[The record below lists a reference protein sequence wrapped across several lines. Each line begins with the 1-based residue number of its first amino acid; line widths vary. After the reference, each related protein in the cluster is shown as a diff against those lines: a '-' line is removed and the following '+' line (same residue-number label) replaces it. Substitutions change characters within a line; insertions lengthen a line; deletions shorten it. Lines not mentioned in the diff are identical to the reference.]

1 MRVPRPALGL
11 DFGTTNSA
19 LALAL
24 GDGEGEPRLARFAG
38 PGGATPTFR
47 SLLYFDREDE
57 RGPVEVHAGPA
68 ALLAYLERDVHGGR
82 LIQSM
87 KSFLASRLFSATEI
101 FGRSYRLEHL
111 IGILAGRLRE
121 EAEAELGV
129 PVRSAVVGRP
139 VRFVGA
145 ASGEDEALALSRL
158 HAGLVNAGFR
168 EVRFEYEPIGA
179 ARHYERGLAHDELLL
194 IGDFGGGTSDFSL
207 LRVGP
212 GRARDGSARSILG
225 NDGVDVAGDAFD
237 GKIVRH
243 CVTPLLG
250 RGAEFVSFFGRRL
263 PVPDWIYAHLERWHH
278 VSMLKSRR
286 TLQLLLDLR
295 REAVEPERLDRL
307 LRVVENDLGFVLHR
321 ATEATKRALS
331 EGPSARFRIDHDLLQ
346 VDAEVSRPDFEAWIA
361 PELSAIAG
369 CVDGLLARAGIAP
382 GAVDRVFLTGGS
394 SLVPAVRRI
403 FEERFDAARIRTGDE
418 FTSVASG
425 LALCAAEGPGS

>member
-1 MRVPRPALGL
+1 VPRPALGL

-19 LALAL
+19 LALS
-24 GDGEGEPRLARFAG
+24 DGAGAPRLARFVG
-38 PGGATPTFR
+38 PDELTPTFR
-47 SLLYFDREDE
+47 SLLYFDREDDKS
-57 RGPVEVHAGPA
+57 PVEVHAGPA
-68 ALLAYLERDVHGGR
+68 ALVAYLEREVHGGR

-101 FGRSYRLEHL
+101 FGRSYRLEQL
-111 IGILAGRLRE
+111 IGTLLGRLRE
-121 EAEAELGV
+121 EAEAELGQ
-129 PVRSAVVGRP
+129 PVRTAVVGRP

-145 ASGEDEALALSRL
+145 DDEEDEALALSRL

-179 ARHYERGLAHDELLL
+179 ARHYERGLERDELLL

-212 GRARDGSARSILG
+212 GGRSILG

-237 GKIVRH
+237 GKLVRH

-263 PVPDWIYAHLERWHH
+263 PVPDWLYAHLERWHH

-286 TLQLLLDLR
+286 TLQLLIDLR
-295 REAVEPERLDRL
+295 REAVEPALLDRL
-307 LRVVENDLGFVLHR
+307 LRVVEHDLGFVLHR
-321 ATEATKRALS
+321 ATEQTKRALS
-331 EGPSARFRIDHDLLQ
+331 HAPSARFRIDHDVLQ
-346 VDAEVSRPDFEAWIA
+346 IDAEVSRSDFEAWIA
-361 PELSAIAG
+361 PELRAIAG
-369 CVDGLLARAGIAP
+369 CVDALLARTEVAP

-403 FEERFDAARIRTGDE
+403 FEERFAPERIRTGDE

-425 LALCAAEGPGS
+425 LALCAAEGAES

>member
-1 MRVPRPALGL
+1 VGRAALGL

-19 LALAL
+19 LAWS
-24 GDGEGEPRLARFAG
+24 DGAGAPRLARFVG
-38 PGGATPTFR
+38 PDGPTPTFR

-57 RGPVEVHAGPA
+57 RAPVEVHAGPA
-68 ALLAYLERDVHGGR
+68 ALVAYLERDVHAGR

-101 FGRSYRLEHL
+101 FGRSWRLEQL
-111 IGILAGRLRE
+111 VGTLLGRLRE

-145 ASGEDEALALSRL
+145 ASDGDDALALSRL
-158 HAGLVNAGFR
+158 RAGLLNAGFR
-168 EVRFEYEPIGA
+168 DVRFEYEPIGA
-179 ARHYERGLAHDELLL
+179 ARHYERGLARDELLL

-212 GRARDGSARSILG
+212 GRARRGGAESILG
-225 NDGVDVAGDAFD
+225 NAGVDVAGDAFD
-237 GKIVRH
+237 GRIIRH
-243 CVTPLLG
+243 CVSPLLG

-263 PVPDWIYAHLERWHH
+263 PVPDWLYAHLERWHH

-286 TLQLLLDLR
+286 TLQLLIDLR

-321 ATEATKRALS
+321 ATEETKRALS
-331 EGPSARFRIDHDLLQ
+331 AGATARFRVAHDVLE
-346 VDAEVSRPDFEAWIA
+346 VDAEVRRTDFEAWIA
-361 PELSAIAG
+361 PELAAIAA
-369 CVDGLLARAGIAP
+369 CVDGLLARSGVAT

-394 SLVPAVRRI
+394 SLVPAVRRV
-403 FEERFDAARIRTGDE
+403 FEERFGAERIRAGDE

-425 LALCAAEGPGS
+425 LALCAAEEEEA